1 MESVKTA
8 EVMLRGNASG
18 NYIAINTKGE
28 LYSTVI
34 QRDDCL
40 KFLMFHNIQV
50 LILSGHL
57 TESKSPSSRQSSP
70 SHCEEQ

>member
-40 KFLMFHNIQV
+40 KFNVPQYSSSYTKWTPNREQV
-50 LILSGHL
+50 SFFQTVKPQPL
-57 TESKSPSSRQSSP
+57 
-70 SHCEEQ
+70 